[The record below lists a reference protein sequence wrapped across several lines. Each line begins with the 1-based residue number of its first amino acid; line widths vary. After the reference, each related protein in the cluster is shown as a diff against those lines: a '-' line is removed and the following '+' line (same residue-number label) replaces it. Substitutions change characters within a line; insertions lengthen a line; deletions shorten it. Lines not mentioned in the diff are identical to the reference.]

1 MNIKNLKI
9 FDRIIKNFVYKKFK
23 TRERMLQITKIS
35 DRIDILPGKQKDAK
49 KFMRKFYNIIF
60 T

>member
-9 FDRIIKNFVYKKFK
+9 FDCIIKNFVYRKFK
-23 TRERMLQITKIS
+23 SRERMSQITKIS

-49 KFMRKFYNIIF
+49 KFMKKF
-60 T
+60 